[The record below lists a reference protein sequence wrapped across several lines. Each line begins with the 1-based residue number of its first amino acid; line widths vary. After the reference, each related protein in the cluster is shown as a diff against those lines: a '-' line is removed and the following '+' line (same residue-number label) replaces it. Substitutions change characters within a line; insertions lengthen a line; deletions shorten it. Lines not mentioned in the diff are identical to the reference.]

1 MRQII
6 TLEKEIAFK
15 TMVGEITSISLEPDL
30 AFINDSEIEGNLV
43 ISGTYKMTEAS
54 TIEEEFN
61 YKIPVEI
68 MLTSSL
74 DEEKRKIDINNFTYG
89 IVNEESLEVKIE
101 LLIEGLEK
109 VDVDVIEDDSEEEEE
124 ENEDVVKEEKKVETS
139 EDVREEKSSSAEV
152 LDDAMAEDDI
162 EVLKTE
168 DEEINDDALPNF
180 DDVSNKINLEEET
193 VSLNKSD
200 DVEIKTNNENN
211 KEVMDS
217 IFESFANTEETYVT
231 YSVYILRE
239 DDNLEEVMAKYKTNR
254 ETIAEYNDLDNLK
267 IGTKLII
274 PTTITETDE
283 G

>member
-68 MLTSSL
+68 MLTTSL

-101 LLIEGLEK
+101 VLIEGLEK
-109 VDVDVIEDDSEEEEE
+109 VDIDVIEEDSEEVLEEE
-124 ENEDVVKEEKKVETS
+124 KLEDTK

-168 DEEINDDALPNF
+168 NEEINDDALPNF
-180 DDVSNKINLEEET
+180 GDVSNKINLEEET

-200 DVEIKTNNENN
+200 DVEVKTNNENN

-217 IFESFANTEETYVT
+217 IFESFANTEETYAT

>member
-30 AFINDSEIEGNLV
+30 SFINNSEIEGNLL

-54 TIEEEFN
+54 TIEEDFN

-68 MLTSSL
+68 MLTTSL
-74 DEEKRKIDINNFTYG
+74 DEEKRKIDINNFTYN
-89 IVNEESLEVKIE
+89 IVNEEALEVKVE
-101 LLIEGLEK
+101 VLIEGLEK
-109 VDVDVIEDDSEEEEE
+109 IDIDVIEEDSVEPLEEVREEE
-124 ENEDVVKEEKKVETS
+124 KVEVL
-139 EDVREEKSSSAEV
+139 EDVREEPLDEVKSDE
-152 LDDAMAEDDI
+152 DI

-168 DEEINDDALPNF
+168 DEEIKDEALPSFN
-180 DDVSNKINLEEET
+180 DVNSKKSIDKE
-193 VSLNKSD
+193 VISLNKD
-200 DVEIKTNNENN
+200 EEVKVTTNNENN

-217 IFESFANTEETYVT
+217 IFSAFANTEETYAT

-239 DDNLEEVMAKYKTNR
+239 DDTLDEVIAKYKTNR
-254 ETIAEYNDLDNLK
+254 EILAEYNDLDNLK

-274 PTTITETDE
+274 PTTITDVNE
-283 G
+283 

>member
-68 MLTSSL
+68 MLTTSL

-101 LLIEGLEK
+101 VLIEGLEK
-109 VDVDVIEDDSEEEEE
+109 VDIDVIEEDSAEVLEEEKL
-124 ENEDVVKEEKKVETS
+124 EDTK

-200 DVEIKTNNENN
+200 DVEVMTNNENN

-217 IFESFANTEETYVT
+217 IFESFANTEETYAT